1 MIPIRDENR
10 SLTSPHVTRM
20 LIIVNIVVFFVTLLP
35 DLTGSNW
42 LSALFVYSGSIDRV
56 ASTYGLVPSQVLGGM
71 RLYTL
76 FTSMFLHADLIH
88 LGGNMLFLYVFGD
101 NVEDTFGH
109 FRYAAFYLLAGIA
122 GSLTHVGSLAFSGG
136 DLAIPTIGASGAIS
150 GVLGAYL
157 LLYPR
162 AKIVTLVFF
171 GWIWLIALPAIVF
184 LGVWFALQLLY
195 SYLELAAGVAYWAH
209 IGGFAAGIFFGA
221 VWRGRR
227 RKRVL

>member
-10 SLTSPHVTRM
+10 SLTSPHITRI
-20 LIIVNIVVFFVTLLP
+20 LIIVNVVVFFVTLLP
-35 DLTGSNW
+35 DLTGGNW
-42 LSALFVYSGSIDRV
+42 LFSLFGESQSLHDVVSI
-56 ASTYGLVPSQVLGGM
+56 YGLVPDQVLHG
-71 RLYTL
+71 RELYTL
-76 FTSMFLHADLIH
+76 FTSMFLHGDLIH

-109 FRYAAFYLLAGIA
+109 FSYGVFYILAGI
-122 GSLTHVGSLAFSGG
+122 VGSLAHVGWWVFSGS
-136 DLAIPTIGASGAIS
+136 LSLENLPTIGASGAIS

-162 AKIVTLVFF
+162 AKIVTLV
-171 GWIWLIALPAIVF
+171 WIWPIALPAIVF
-184 LGVWFALQLLY
+184 LGVWFAYQFLLSY
-195 SYLELAAGVAYWAH
+195 SPLGGGVAYWAH
-209 IGGFAAGIFFGA
+209 IGGFVAGMLFGA